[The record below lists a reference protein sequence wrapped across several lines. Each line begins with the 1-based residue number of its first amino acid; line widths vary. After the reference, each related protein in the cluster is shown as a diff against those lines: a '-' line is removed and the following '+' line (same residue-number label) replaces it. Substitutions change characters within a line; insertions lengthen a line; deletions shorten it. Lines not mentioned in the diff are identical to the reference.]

1 MKLKEL
7 KNVLYSTRDHIQF
20 AIVFDSASSTNIEN
34 GCSIDYAVQTHGER
48 EVKHIEAFESQLLI
62 TV

>member
-7 KNVLYSTRDHIQF
+7 QSILYSRRGEIQF
-20 AIVFDSASSTNIEN
+20 AIVYEYETNTDIEN
-34 GCSIDYAVQTHGER
+34 GCSVEYAVEHHGDR
-48 EVKHIEAFESQLLI
+48 EVKQIGAFENQILI